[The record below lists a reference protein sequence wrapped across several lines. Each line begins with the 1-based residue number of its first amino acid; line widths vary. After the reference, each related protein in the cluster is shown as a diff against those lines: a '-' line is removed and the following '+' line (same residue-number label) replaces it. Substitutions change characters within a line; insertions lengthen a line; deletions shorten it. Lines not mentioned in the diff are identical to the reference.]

1 MYTSRPQSSPPS
13 PLLKT
18 AMRIP
23 IHPASQ
29 PLVGP
34 TIVPPARLSSSCA
47 IDNQLTWKTRHVN
60 YSSYCSPARGEKKI
74 MHPTRFFLS
83 IAIPAFERPRLQS
96 KVHIEPCGSS
106 RINTRNTPRTSE
118 HHGSYC
124 GCIRG
129 EYLIL
134 AVLPFE
140 RDRSGTKGV
149 TCARGIVEGAA
160 INRHGTER
168 SLPLT
173 LAMPH
178 STCQTGPVGC
188 LLLLYRVLVSCIDA
202 GYTQTGTARHFERE
216 SAPRC
221 PMSKLSLCLSLS
233 PSSRELIPTT
243 NRCSSSR
250 VYVRM
255 TYPRSL
261 PGSLCLGCPEEV

>member
-1 MYTSRPQSSPPS
+1 MCVVSSPPS

-47 IDNQLTWKTRHVN
+47 IDNQLTWKTRH
-60 YSSYCSPARGEKKI
+60 
-74 MHPTRFFLS
+74 
-83 IAIPAFERPRLQS
+83 RPRLQS
-96 KVHIEPCGSS
+96 KVHIEP
-106 RINTRNTPRTSE
+106 E

-134 AVLPFE
+134 AVLALRAGSE
-140 RDRSGTKGV
+140 RNEGRV

-178 STCQTGPVGC
+178 STCQT
-188 LLLLYRVLVSCIDA
+188 VLVSCIDA